1 MARNTPKVKDP
12 QDLFKK
18 PLYVYDLPTELLVT
32 LTSKTNGQQAPIA
45 ESEEELAPKSEQ
57 PGNKNDGVTSATSC
71 SMCKVS
77 FHIVQEQ
84 REHVRSDHHRYNL
97 KCRMKGTPPLDEEAF
112 AKLVGE
118 LDESISGSESE
129 ESEDSDTGLDGTK
142 PEQTTLT
149 ALLKKQAKISQEAD
163 ENESA
168 PKRGRNPGK
177 QPIFW
182 FSSSLFPSNTSLGIY
197 RALFTKEEQEET
209 GHLVESVK
217 NKQVPTS
224 YKKGDPKIANEAH
237 IGNSKPSPQVFLC
250 MIGGGHFAAMI
261 VALGPEIDK
270 NQGSD
275 RQARVIAHK
284 TFHRYTT
291 RRKQGGGQ
299 SAMDSAKGAAQSAG
313 SMIRRHNE
321 VALENEIRELLGGWK
336 SMIDNCELLFVKA
349 PGTTNRRI
357 LFGSYEGNFLKQN
370 DPRMRSFPF
379 NTRRATQTELM
390 RAFTELTRVKVSQI
404 DEAALAEAELKQ
416 QEEKSKP
423 TKAPVKQQKPKLSK
437 EDEAAMLH
445 TSQIQAL
452 IRRSKAP
459 ALLSYLSNNSISP
472 SFNFYSNT
480 PQQNYHAPTPLH
492 LASSSN
498 SPAIILALLTKADA
512 DPTIL
517 NGDKKPP
524 FDLAGDRPT
533 RDAFR
538 VARHELGESKWDWD
552 SAHVPQALSKA
563 DADRRDEREKKE
575 ADEAEAKRRKAET
588 ERLRKEDMER
598 HLTQGGRK
606 PSGRTL
612 AALEKTG
619 AEKREEEARGMT
631 PEMRMRLERE
641 RRARA
646 AEARMRNLQGGG

>member
-1 MARNTPKVKDP
+1 M
-12 QDLFKK
+12 
-18 PLYVYDLPTELLVT
+18 T
-32 LTSKTNGQQAPIA
+32 LASKTDGQQAPAPTSEA
-45 ESEEELAPKSEQ
+45 EPTSRTEQ
-57 PGNKNDGVTSATSC
+57 LDNKNEGITSATSC
-71 SMCKVS
+71 SMCQVT
-77 FHIVQEQ
+77 FQGVQEQ

-97 KCRMKGTPPLDEEAF
+97 KCRMRGNAPLNEEAF

-129 ESEDSDTGLDGTK
+129 ESEESDNGLDGSK
-142 PEQTTLT
+142 SEQSTLV
-149 ALLKKQAKISQEAD
+149 ALLKKQAKVSQGTEDDA
-163 ENESA
+163 SPA
-168 PKRGRNPGK
+168 KKGRNPGK
-177 QPIFW
+177 QPIYW
-182 FSSSLFPSNTSLGIY
+182 FTSSLFPSNTSLGIY

-209 GHLVESVK
+209 DYLVESVK
-217 NKQVPTS
+217 NKQLPRSFKDRAPET
-224 YKKGDPKIANEAH
+224 ANAAPVAS
-237 IGNSKPSPQVFLC
+237 SKPGPNIFLC
-250 MIGGGHFAAMI
+250 MVGGGHFAAMV

-270 NQGSD
+270 KQGPD

-299 SAMDSAKGAAQSAG
+299 SAMDGAKGAAQSGGA
-313 SMIRRHNE
+313 MIRRHNE
-321 VALENEIRELLGGWK
+321 LALEREIRELLGGWK
-336 SMIDNCELLFVKA
+336 SLIDDCQLLFIRA
-349 PGTTNRRI
+349 AGTTNRRI
-357 LFGSYEGNFLKQN
+357 LFGSYEGSFLKQN
-370 DPRMRSFPF
+370 DPRLRNFPF

-390 RAFTELTRVKVSQI
+390 RAFTELTRVKVSYI
-404 DEAALAEAELKQ
+404 DEAALAEAESKR
-416 QEEKSKP
+416 QEEKAKP
-423 TKAPVKQQKPKLSK
+423 AKASAVQQKPKLSK
-437 EDEAAMLH
+437 EDEAALLH
-445 TSQIQAL
+445 TTQIQAL

-459 ALLSYLSNNSISP
+459 ALLSYLSNNSLSP
-472 SFNFYSNT
+472 SFNFYSST
-480 PQQNYHAPTPLH
+480 PHQNYHAPTPLH

-517 NGDKKPP
+517 NGDNKPP

-563 DADRRDEREKKE
+563 EADRRDEREKKE
-575 ADEAEAKRRKAET
+575 AEEAETKRRAAET
-588 ERLRKEDMER
+588 ERLRKQDLER
-598 HLTQGGRK
+598 HLTQGGK
-606 PSGRTL
+606 KSSGRTL
-612 AALEKTG
+612 AAAEKTG

-646 AEARMRNLQGGG
+646 AEARIRNLQGGG